1 MRKTKII
8 CTLGPATDE
17 ENVLEQLIQSGMD
30 VARFNFSHG
39 THEEQKSRLDMVKLH
54 RKRHK
59 KHVACLLDTKGP
71 EIRLGTFENGYIEL
85 QEGQSFSLTTKKI
98 TGNESCVS
106 ISYPDLIKDVRQ
118 GSCILIDD
126 GNIELKV
133 EKISQDTI
141 DCTVKHGGTVS
152 NKKGVNVPGVSLSMP
167 YLSKQ
172 DISDI
177 LFGIKEDF
185 DFIAASFTRTA
196 EDIKKLRAF
205 LKENGGESIKIIA
218 KIENAQGI
226 EHIDSIIEEADGIM
240 VARGDMG
247 VEIPEEE
254 VPVIQK
260 MIIRKVYQAGK
271 IVITATQML
280 ESMMTNPRPTRAE
293 SADVANAIYDGTSAI
308 MLSGETAAGRYPLQ
322 AFLTMAK
329 IAKRT
334 EEDIDYIYRF
344 HTMPIVKQCG
354 STDAV
359 CRAAC
364 STAHDLD
371 AKAIIAITKSGFTAR
386 MISRFR
392 PACRIV
398 GCALD
403 EKTCRQLNLSWG
415 IHPVLVKEE
424 WEIFLLIDR
433 TINLCRNLDLIRTGE
448 VAVITA
454 GVPIAQTGTTN
465 LIKVEEV

>member
-17 ENVLEQLIQSGMD
+17 ENVLEQLIKSGMD

-39 THEEQKSRLDMVKLH
+39 THEEQKKRLDMVKTL
-54 RKRHK
+54 RQ
-59 KHVACLLDTKGP
+59 KHQKHIACLLDTKGP
-71 EIRLGTFENGYIEL
+71 EIRLGTFENGFARLKER
-85 QEGQSFSLTTKKI
+85 QPFSLTIKKV
-98 TGNESCVS
+98 TGNENIVS

-141 DCTVKHGGTVS
+141 YCTVIHGGTVS
-152 NKKGVNVPGVSLSMP
+152 NRKGVNVPGVHLSMP
-167 YLSKQ
+167 FLSKQ
-172 DISDI
+172 DTSDL
-177 LFGIKEDF
+177 LFGIKEDM
-185 DFIAASFTRTA
+185 DFIAASFTRSA
-196 EDIKKLRAF
+196 EDIQNLRKF
-205 LKENGGESIKIIA
+205 LHENGGDSMKIIA

-226 EHIDSIIEEADGIM
+226 ENIDSIIEASDGIM

-254 VPVIQK
+254 VPLIQK

-280 ESMMTNPRPTRAE
+280 ESMMTNPGPTRAE

-308 MLSGETAAGRYPLQ
+308 MLSGETAAGKYPVQ
-322 AFLTMAK
+322 ALTTMAK
-329 IAKRT
+329 IARRT
-334 EEDIDYIYRF
+334 EEDIDYVHRF
-344 HTMPIVKQCG
+344 HSMPVITQCG

-364 STAHDLD
+364 LTAHDLG
-371 AKAIIAITKSGFTAR
+371 AAAIIAITKSGFTAR

-392 PACRIV
+392 PACKIV

-433 TINLCRNLDLIRTGE
+433 TINLCRDLDLIRKNDTT
-448 VAVITA
+448 VITA

>member
-17 ENVLEQLIQSGMD
+17 ENILEQLILSGMD

-39 THEEQKSRLDMVKLH
+39 THEEQKRRLDMVKQL
-54 RKRHK
+54 RQRHQ
-59 KHVACLLDTKGP
+59 KHIACLLDTKGP

-85 QEGQSFSLTTKKI
+85 KEKQAFCLTTKKI
-98 TGNESCVS
+98 TGNQDIVS
-106 ISYPDLIKDVRQ
+106 ITYPDLIKDVRQ

-133 EKISQDTI
+133 DKLSQDTI
-141 DCTVKHGGTVS
+141 YCIVVHGGTVS
-152 NKKGVNVPGVSLSMP
+152 NRKGVNVPGVNLSMP
-167 YLSKQ
+167 YLSEQ
-172 DISDI
+172 DICDI
-177 LFGIKEDF
+177 MFGIKEDM

-196 EDIKKLRAF
+196 EDIRQLREL

-226 EHIDSIIEEADGIM
+226 DNIDSIIKEADGIM

-247 VEIPEEE
+247 VEVPEEE

-308 MLSGETAAGRYPLQ
+308 MLSGETAAGKYPIQ
-322 AFLTMAK
+322 ALTTMAK

-334 EEDIDYIYRF
+334 EEDIDYVHRF
-344 HTMPIVKQCG
+344 HTMPVVTQYG

-364 STAHDLD
+364 GTAHDLK
-371 AKAIIAITKSGFTAR
+371 ARAIIAITKSGFTAR

-392 PACRIV
+392 PSCRII

-415 IHPVLVKEE
+415 VHPVLVKEE

-433 TINLCRNLDLIRTGE
+433 TVNLCRNLDLIRKGDVT
-448 VAVITA
+448 VITA